1 MTLSRNTPLKRA
13 GFGPRKSPMSRG
25 RAAPLRASRWGIA
38 PSKKNKRA
46 TSARNNTPYRR
57 FVRTL
62 DCINCGRFAPSDPA
76 HVATG
81 PGQKGT
87 SLKVDDMQCV
97 PLCRGPEGCHR
108 YFDGNADGPRNPF
121 RDWTKEQ
128 KYERARAWVEATQ
141 FAATPGDSRDAALEL
156 ERLGLGRI
164 IGNGTPGGW
173 AWLPGSLTEAGAGEL
188 ERAVGRVGT

>member
-1 MTLSRNTPLKRA
+1 MKRD
-13 GFGPRKSPMSRG
+13 

-46 TSARNNTPYRR
+46 TSARNNTPYRN

-87 SLKVDDMQCV
+87 ALKVDDMQCV

-121 RDWTKEQ
+121 RGWTKEQ
-128 KYERARAWVEATQ
+128 KYARARAWVEATQ
-141 FAATPGDSRDAALEL
+141 LAAIPETIEQAWAMAEM
-156 ERLGLGRI
+156 GLGDVLKEVQ
-164 IGNGTPGGW
+164 GAGW
-173 AWLPGSLTEAGAGEL
+173 AWRPAG
-188 ERAVGRVGT
+188 VTT

>member
-1 MTLSRNTPLKRA
+1 MTLSRNTPLKRT
-13 GFGPRKSPMSRG
+13 GFGPRKSPMRAA

-46 TSARNNTPYRR
+46 TSTRNNTPYRN

-87 SLKVDDMQCV
+87 ALKVDDMQCV
-97 PLCRGPEGCHR
+97 PLCRGCHR

-121 RDWTKEQ
+121 RGWTKEQ
-128 KYERARAWVEATQ
+128 KYVRARAWVEATQ
-141 FAATPGDSRDAALEL
+141 LSATPGDSRDAALEL

-164 IGNGTPGGW
+164 IGNGTSGGW
-173 AWLPGSLTEAGAGEL
+173 SWLSGAFAEVDASEL
-188 ERAVGRVGT
+188 AMVSP